1 MGKKNTYTVLI
12 AGIIL
17 LIINVSRL
25 NTASMEIIDFTGI
38 ISNVLLIFSMV
49 LTSIDLNR
57 KK

>member
-1 MGKKNTYTVLI
+1 MGKKITYTVLI

-25 NTASMEIIDFTGI
+25 NTASIEIIDFTGI

>member
-1 MGKKNTYTVLI
+1 MGKKITYTVLI